1 MLRNECTTVRPC
13 DHSRMY
19 NYAVLDVRLVGES
32 YNILTRM
39 LALPAYKHHLVR
51 FKQLSLQVAVK
62 MSLQTVGSTSDFS
75 LDQIR
80 IADKMITPVDL
91 WARK

>member
-13 DHSRMY
+13 DQSRMY
-19 NYAVLDVRLVGES
+19 KYVVLDVRLVGES

-62 MSLQTVGSTSDFS
+62 MSPQTVGSTSDFS

-91 WARK
+91 WAHE